1 MRQFYIT
8 LSRAFRLFLKALT
21 FRVPIRALRYGLLNK
36 INYMVKCGDRRY
48 DFERRYLENPDPWNY
63 NLSQYEIE
71 KYRLTLEGALKWGRN
86 QRRALEVGCSV
97 GVFTRM
103 LAVQYDEV
111 TAMDISGEAI
121 RIAARHP
128 ENTKNVLFLR
138 ADLLSVQ
145 LPGTFDAIFCAEV
158 LYYIKSADI
167 PLACANID
175 KYLADDGI
183 LVMVTGCAELVVDSK
198 DWNQVF
204 QQYYDLLFSHKVQD
218 ERRPYVMFIYARRG
232 ASKAPRER
240 SPVAPETA

>member
-1 MRQFYIT
+1 MSQFHIT
-8 LSRAFRLFLKALT
+8 LSRALRLWLKALT
-21 FRVPIRALRYGLLNK
+21 FRVPIRALRYRLLNK
-36 INYMVKCGDRRY
+36 INYLDQSGNHRY

-63 NLSQYEIE
+63 NSSQYEIE
-71 KYRLTLEGALKWGRN
+71 KYRLTLEAVLKWGRN

-111 TAMDISGEAI
+111 TAMDISREAI

-128 ENTKNVLFLR
+128 ETTKNILFLR
-138 ADLLSVQ
+138 EDLLTAQ
-145 LPGTFDAIFCAEV
+145 LPYTFDAIFCAEV
-158 LYYIKSADI
+158 LYYIKSANI
-167 PLACANID
+167 PLVCGQID

-204 QQYYDLLFSHKVQD
+204 QQYYDLLFSQKVQD
-218 ERRPYVMFIYARRG
+218 EKRPYGVFIYARRG
-232 ASKAPRER
+232 ASKAARER
-240 SPVAPETA
+240 SPLAPGAA